1 MAGRRIQSLAELGE
15 VRKALEIEAQRRAE
29 AERIAREEAARRET
43 AAREF
48 ERAVGAITP
57 LLRPPSAE
65 HPPRVPDPLPRQ
77 READERAALAQSLS
91 DEFDPVMLLDSDAEL
106 GWHRATLTP
115 EVVRKLRGGHWVIQG
130 ELDLHGARTE
140 EAREL
145 LGDFL
150 RQSLK
155 SGQRCVRVVH
165 GKGLGSRDRQPV
177 LKGKVKRWL
186 VQRDEVIAFCQA
198 RAPDGGAGA
207 LIVLLRATTR

>member
-1 MAGRRIQSLAELGE
+1 MSRHRIQSLAELGAL
-15 VRKALEIEAQRRAE
+15 RKALEAEQRARAE
-29 AERIAREEAARRET
+29 AERRAREEAARRD
-43 AAREF
+43 ALAREF
-48 ERAVGAITP
+48 ERAVGAVTP
-57 LLRPPSAE
+57 LLRPPTVE
-65 HPPRVPDPLPRQ
+65 HPRPAPEPLPRQ

-91 DEFDPVMLLDSDAEL
+91 DEFDPATLLDSDAEL
-106 GWHRATLTP
+106 GWHRPTLGP

-150 RQSLK
+150 RHALRT
-155 SGQRCVRVVH
+155 GLRCVRVVH
-165 GKGLGSRDRQPV
+165 GKGLGSKGRQPV

-186 VQRDEVIAFCQA
+186 VQREEVIAFCQA

-207 LIVLLRATTR
+207 LIVLLRATR